1 MYQRLAAMIA
11 EKRKQEYNHTDVDSI
26 QVKLCPPQS
35 SHHVLEGSRPKRL
48 YQQDSHDH
56 VEAIFAECRMG
67 RAMARQGQV
76 SSCYSLLEDGLFEL
90 REAANSLLL
99 TFGKKLRRRQ

>member
-1 MYQRLAAMIA
+1 MCLR
-11 EKRKQEYNHTDVDSI
+11 E
-26 QVKLCPPQS
+26 
-35 SHHVLEGSRPKRL
+35 SRPKRL

-67 RAMARQGQV
+67 RATARQGQV

-90 REAANSLLL
+90 REAANSLLS
-99 TFGKKLRRRQ
+99 TFGDEGDETTAVELQLLQ